1 MLAEDIAKLMTLVP
15 LEEKTARSEGKDR
28 IEGGAFNGVLDKQTP
43 FMFKGGEGINAGMGE
58 ADWVI
63 QKDRAKYDKMF
74 DLLGPVDGKIS
85 GAGRVNIH
93 LALQSATTMLKKLL
107 RMAPLLF
114 TIYHTYHSTRLIS
127 PTFYAQLL
135 HT

>member
-15 LEEKTARSEGKDR
+15 LEEKNARSEGKDR

-63 QKDRAKYDKMF
+63 QKDRSKYDKMF

-85 GAGRVNIH
+85 GAGKEIH
-93 LALQSATTMLKKLL
+93 
-107 RMAPLLF
+107 
-114 TIYHTYHSTRLIS
+114 
-127 PTFYAQLL
+127 
-135 HT
+135 